1 MSVYAQSQ
9 GRATGRK
16 VLSLGASPGSQW
28 GSEDEVM
35 MSTQPWDRVA
45 LSRKT
50 VRRAARAMDL
60 SVPGAKPRWV
70 EVGVV
75 AEKPP

>member
-1 MSVYAQSQ
+1 
-9 GRATGRK
+9 
-16 VLSLGASPGSQW
+16 
-28 GSEDEVM
+28 M
-35 MSTQPWDRVA
+35 MSTQPRDRVA